1 MGEFLLELF
10 SEEIPARMQRKA
22 AEDFNKL
29 IIEGLKNNGL
39 TFDRSFSQV
48 TPHRL
53 CVVVEGLIT
62 KQPNIRDERRGPRVD
77 APDVAVEGFLKSVGL
92 TRNELE
98 ERETPK
104 GKFLFAIIDNPGQ
117 ETKDILPTIIESA
130 IRAMP
135 WPKSMRW
142 GRNSFRWVRPLHHI
156 LAVFDGK
163 KLSGHFDLGDDIIEY
178 TNITKGHRFLAPQSI
193 EVESFLDYEKKLK
206 ESYVLIDREQ
216 RKSIIIEQATTL
228 TTAAGTQLQ
237 SDPILLE
244 EVCGLVEWPNSLIG
258 NIQDEFM
265 TVPAEALV
273 CAMRSHQKYFAV
285 TDHLGN
291 LTPNFITVSNMPP
304 NHQRDQ
310 TIIMG
315 NEKVLSARL
324 SDAKFFWDQD
334 RKVTLES
341 RVPALDNV
349 TFYEKLGS
357 LGEKMLR
364 VEQLA
369 VYLSDLIPGADT
381 KFVKRAAKLAKAD
394 LATAMVG
401 EFPELQGIMGG
412 YYAIEDG
419 EDAEIALAIREHYRP
434 QGPSDSSPSSATSIT
449 ISLADKLDTLVGFF
463 AINEKPTGSK
473 DPFALRRY
481 ALGVIRLII
490 ENSLRLPLS
499 TVISKALDLY
509 PKFHGDN
516 GLIDFITE
524 RLRVYLR
531 SEGIKNDRM
540 MAVFSNN
547 HEDDLNRLINR
558 MKALDIF
565 LSTHDGIN
573 LLTAYRRAANIVAI
587 ESKKDATA
595 FDAAPDKKLLQ
606 IEQEKHLSDALTKTC
621 NSLPNFLKD
630 EEFDKAMDALA
641 ALRAPVDKYF
651 EHVTVNDSDP
661 KLRENRLRS
670 LKLIV
675 KTMDTVA
682 DFSLIES
689 V

>member
-1 MGEFLLELF
+1 MSEFLLELF
-10 SEEIPARMQRKA
+10 SEEIPARMQKRA
-22 AEDFNKL
+22 AEDLNRL
-29 IIEGLKNNGL
+29 IIEGLKNNAL
-39 TFDRSFSQV
+39 TFDSSFSHV

-53 CVVVEGLIT
+53 CVVVEGLIS
-62 KQPNIRDERRGPRVD
+62 KQTNVREERRGPRVD

-92 TRNELE
+92 TRNDLE

-104 GKFLFAIIDNPGQ
+104 GKFLFAIINNTGR
-117 ETKDILPTIIESA
+117 ETKDILPKVIEDA

-156 LAVFDGK
+156 LAVIDGK
-163 KLSGHFDLGDDIIEY
+163 KLSGHFDLGNKTLEY
-178 TNITKGHRFLAPQSI
+178 TNMTKGHRFLAPQSF
-193 EVESFLDYEKKLK
+193 EVTSFLDYEEKLK
-206 ESYVLIDREQ
+206 ESYVIIDREK

-228 TTAAGTQLQ
+228 TTGTETQLQ
-237 SDPILLE
+237 SDPLLLE

-265 TVPAEALV
+265 TLPAEALV

-291 LTPNFITVSNMPP
+291 LAPSFITVSNMPS
-304 NHQRDQ
+304 NDKRDQ
-310 TIIMG
+310 TIMTG

-341 RVPALDNV
+341 RVPALSNV

-364 VEQLA
+364 VEQLSI
-369 VYLSDLIPGADT
+369 YLSDWVPDADT
-381 KFVKRAAKLAKAD
+381 KFVRRAAKLAKAD
-394 LATAMVG
+394 LTTAMVG
-401 EFPELQGIMGG
+401 EFPELQGIMGS
-412 YYAIEDG
+412 YYAMEDG
-419 EDAEIALAIREHYRP
+419 EDAEISVAIREHYRP
-434 QGPSDSSPSSATSIT
+434 QGPSDNSPTSATSVT
-449 ISLADKLDTLVGFF
+449 LSLADKLDTLVGFF
-463 AINEKPTGSK
+463 AIDEKPTGSK

-490 ENSLRLPLS
+490 ENSLKLPLS
-499 TVISKALDLY
+499 TVISKALSLY
-509 PKFHGDN
+509 PKFENDN

-524 RLRVYLR
+524 RLKVYLR
-531 SEGIKNDRM
+531 SEGIRNDRVL
-540 MAVFSNN
+540 AVFSNSG
-547 HEDDLNRLINR
+547 EDDLNRLIKQI
-558 MKALDIF
+558 KALDIF
-565 LSTHDGIN
+565 LSTRDGIN

-587 ESKKDATA
+587 ESKKDGTT
-595 FDAAPDKKLLQ
+595 FDVAPDKKLFQ
-606 IEQEKHLSDALTKTC
+606 IEREKHLSDALANTSS
-621 NSLPNFLKD
+621 SLTNFIED

-641 ALRAPVDKYF
+641 ALRASVDSYF
-651 EHVTVNDSDP
+651 EHVTVNDNNP

-675 KTMDTVA
+675 KTMDMVA
-682 DFSLIES
+682 DFSLIENS
-689 V
+689 